1 MKNVQNF
8 LHLYDNNRLIII
20 GLNEMLPGH
29 HNRVFRSFLLR
40 KFMWTTLEIVLK
52 FQPKV
57 FLYPIYLRVWY
68 KKLWAIHF
76 WTWLARK
83 DNNDVVA
90 PSFKGRTFLY
100 KTNVVQFCKTSLSLL
115 LYGFIDPVILI
126 IDEFLWKKRATITK
140 YITRHVLN
148 ASCLFLNL

>member
-40 KFMWTTLEIVLK
+40 KFMWTCLEIVLK

-57 FLYPIYLRVWY
+57 FP
-68 KKLWAIHF
+68 
-76 WTWLARK
+76 
-83 DNNDVVA
+83 
-90 PSFKGRTFLY
+90 
-100 KTNVVQFCKTSLSLL
+100 LSN
-115 LYGFIDPVILI
+115 ISTCMI
-126 IDEFLWKKRATITK
+126 
-140 YITRHVLN
+140 
-148 ASCLFLNL
+148 

>member
-57 FLYPIYLRVWY
+57 FPLSNDTCSKGPSLKYPSSKYFPSTADSLPNSSPRTSRRRSWY
-68 KKLWAIHF
+68 
-76 WTWLARK
+76 
-83 DNNDVVA
+83 
-90 PSFKGRTFLY
+90 P
-100 KTNVVQFCKTSLSLL
+100 
-115 LYGFIDPVILI
+115 
-126 IDEFLWKKRATITK
+126 
-140 YITRHVLN
+140 
-148 ASCLFLNL
+148 